1 METLYL
7 YCAAIGVSLLIGQ
20 LVLSLF
26 GVGHH
31 GDLGGGHDGDLHA
44 DAPGSHGDAHA
55 NHADRGGHWYV
66 GMLSFRAIVSALSV
80 FGLVGLGVDRLLDP
94 PAPARA
100 FLIALAAGGAMMYA
114 VGWLLRMA
122 YGLRSDGTVHIE
134 RTVGLAGRTYL
145 TIPAHKAGSGKITV
159 KVQGRTMEYAAMT
172 SEDEI
177 PTGTAVVVLSV
188 LTPQSVEVARVEA
201 QSTLPLEGTAHV

>member
-7 YCAAIGVSLLIGQ
+7 YCAAIGVSLLVGQ
-20 LVLSLF
+20 LLL
-26 GVGHH
+26 GLLGLGHH
-31 GDLGGGHDGDLHA
+31 GDLGGGHDGDLHTEA
-44 DAPGSHGDAHA
+44 LGSHTDAHA
-55 NHADRGGHWYV
+55 DHADRGGHWYV

-100 FLIALAAGGAMMYA
+100 FMISLAAGGAMMYA
-114 VGWLLRMA
+114 VGWLLRVA

-134 RTVGLAGRTYL
+134 RTVGVAGRTYL
-145 TIPAHKAGSGKITV
+145 TIPAHKGGAGKITI

-172 SEDEI
+172 CGDEI
-177 PTGTAVVVLSV
+177 PTGMAVVVLSV

-201 QSTLPLEGTAHV
+201 ESTLPLGGPAHV